1 MENSNFYWNEFMKSG
16 KISDYLQYRQTLSL
30 ETSNEPLPTEELY
43 ASQYRRTG
51 CKGKDCGRE

>member
-16 KISDYLQYRQTLSL
+16 KISDYLQYRQTLSA
-30 ETSNEPLPTEELY
+30 ETAEELLPTEELY
-43 ASQYRRTG
+43 ASQHRRTG